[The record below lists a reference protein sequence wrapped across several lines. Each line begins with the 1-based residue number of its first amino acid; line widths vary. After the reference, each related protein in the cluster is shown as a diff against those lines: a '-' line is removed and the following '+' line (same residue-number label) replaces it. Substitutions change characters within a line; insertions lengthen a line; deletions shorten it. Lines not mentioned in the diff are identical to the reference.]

1 MKNSTI
7 FKREIK
13 TEKYTVIS
21 NSIIQSMIL
30 TAEEKV
36 ILIHILSLPDDWKLH
51 KSHLEKLY
59 STNMS
64 TSKFNRAWKG
74 LRLKGYIV
82 GEKVKDENGKYS
94 SWKYEIRESPIPDIK
109 ESDISETEVSE
120 NRIVEKSTSHNLG
133 YKESTNQ
140 QSTYEQSTKRENTN
154 DTSIL
159 GKNQN
164 RKKVWTNEEIQI
176 DINSKA
182 LDDFFGNSGI
192 LWKNEIYSTT
202 KNEFMSRYQ
211 YLDKSNG
218 DKLEYLY
225 STYLTLNK
233 NNSQLP

>member
-1 MKNSTI
+1 MKNSTT

-21 NSIIQSMIL
+21 NSIIQSTIL

-74 LRLKGYIV
+74 LRMKGYIV

-94 SWKYEIRESPIPDIK
+94 SWKYEIRENPPTEVTK
-109 ESDISETEVSE
+109 PEMSETDVSE
-120 NRIVEKSTSHNLG
+120 NGTVEKPTPQVLG
-133 YKESTNQ
+133 YKESTK
-140 QSTYEQSTKRENTN
+140 EQCTKLQKTNKENIN
-154 DTSIL
+154 ETSIL

-164 RKKVWTNEEIQI
+164 RKRVWTNEEIQI
-176 DINSKA
+176 DINLKA
-182 LDDFFGNSGI
+182 INSIFGNSGI
-192 LWKNEIYSTT
+192 QWENEILSISTD
-202 KNEFMSRYQ
+202 EFISKYQ
-211 YLDKSNG
+211 YLDKSKGEQLKFLCSN
-218 DKLEYLY
+218 YLN
-225 STYLTLNK
+225 LIK